1 MSVDPDFRHLKDLE
15 ESYTYAMQALR
26 GAADLIEG
34 NDTTEDAKRFLE
46 NTGLAYLEDK
56 DDVLGEMLDYLLISI
71 DYLDAERTGDAPAF
85 DFTMATGG
93 PGYGIRYYV
102 GPDLK
107 PYKCMFFFAWWSPV
121 QTIELE
127 GRDREAALALWDYVS
142 EIVDLREKV
151 E

>member
-1 MSVDPDFRHLKDLE
+1 MAVDPAFKYRKELE

-26 GAADLIEG
+26 GAADILTGE
-34 NDTTEDAKRFLE
+34 DTTEEAKRFLE
-46 NTGLAYLEDK
+46 NVGIEDP
-56 DDVLGEMLDYLLISI
+56 DDARFEVLDYLFISI
-71 DYLDAERTGDAPAF
+71 DYRDAAYTGDAPAF

-93 PGYGIRYYV
+93 PAYGVRYYV

-107 PYKCMFFFAWWSPV
+107 PYKLLFFFAWWSPE

-142 EIVDLREKV
+142 EIVDLMEKV

>member
-1 MSVDPDFRHLKDLE
+1 MSVDPDFRHRKELE

-46 NTGLAYLEDK
+46 DAGIEDPE
-56 DDVLGEMLDYLLISI
+56 DRFEVLDYLLISI
-71 DYLDAERTGDAPAF
+71 DYRDADWTGDAPAF

-93 PGYGIRYYV
+93 PAYGLRYYV

-107 PYKCMFFFAWWSPV
+107 PDKLLFFFAWWSPE

-127 GRDREAALALWDYVS
+127 GRDREAALALWDYIC
-142 EIVDLREKV
+142 EISDPREV
-151 E
+151 MEENQ

>member
-1 MSVDPDFRHLKDLE
+1 MAVDPAFKYRKELE

-26 GAADLIEG
+26 GAVDILNGE
-34 NDTTEDAKRFLE
+34 DTTEDAKRFLE
-46 NTGLAYLEDK
+46 NVGIEDS
-56 DDVLGEMLDYLLISI
+56 DDARFEVLDYLLISI
-71 DYLDAERTGDAPAF
+71 DYRDADYTGDAPAF

-93 PGYGIRYYV
+93 PAYGIRYYV

-107 PYKCMFFFAWWSPV
+107 PYKLLFFFAWWSPE

-142 EIVDLREKV
+142 EIVDLMEKV

>member
-1 MSVDPDFRHLKDLE
+1 MAVDPAFKYRKELE

-26 GAADLIEG
+26 GAADILTG
-34 NDTTEDAKRFLE
+34 KDTTEDAKHFLE
-46 NTGLAYLEDK
+46 NVGIEDL
-56 DDVLGEMLDYLLISI
+56 DDARFEVLDYLFISI
-71 DYLDAERTGDAPAF
+71 DYRDADYTGDAPAF

-93 PGYGIRYYV
+93 PAYGVRYCV

-107 PYKCMFFFAWWSPV
+107 PYKLLFFFAWWSPE

-142 EIVDLREKV
+142 EIVDLMEKV

>member
-1 MSVDPDFRHLKDLE
+1 MAVDPAFKYRKELE

-26 GAADLIEG
+26 GAVDILNGE
-34 NDTTEDAKRFLE
+34 DTTEDAKRFLE
-46 NTGLAYLEDK
+46 NVGIEDP
-56 DDVLGEMLDYLLISI
+56 DDARFEVLDYLLISI
-71 DYLDAERTGDAPAF
+71 DYRDADYTGDAPAF

-93 PGYGIRYYV
+93 PAYGVRYYV

-107 PYKCMFFFAWWSPV
+107 PYKLLFFFAWWSPE

-142 EIVDLREKV
+142 EIVDLMEKV

>member
-1 MSVDPDFRHLKDLE
+1 MSVDPDFKYRKELE

-26 GAADLIEG
+26 GAADLING
-34 NDTTEDAKRFLE
+34 DDTTEDAKRFLE
-46 NTGLAYLEDK
+46 NTGMEDP
-56 DDVLGEMLDYLLISI
+56 DDARFEVLDYLLISI
-71 DYLDAERTGDAPAF
+71 DYRDADYTGDAPAF

-93 PGYGIRYYV
+93 PAYGIRYYV

-107 PYKCMFFFAWWSPV
+107 PYKCMFFYAWWSPV